1 MPPNE
6 AMATVRAQ
14 VARRFEYGRG
24 AQDVTSTVP
33 VETPVN
39 IVYAPQPYA
48 VMMAT
53 PADLEDFV
61 AGFSV
66 TEGVIDSIAD
76 IREIVVEREER
87 GVRVIVTLS
96 SDKMR
101 RHLAR
106 ARNLAGRT
114 GCGVCGVED
123 LAALPMSVRAQ
134 PVKMPVHLSAVQRAL
149 ADLSAHQELNAKT
162 RAVHAAAWSSH
173 AGEILYVREDVGRH
187 NALDKLVGAL
197 LRNGVD
203 PASGFVVITSR
214 CSFEMVE
221 KAAAFGAGA
230 IVAVSAP
237 TQFAIERAEA
247 HRITLLAIA
256 RSDAVTC
263 FTDPS
268 AVIDDL
274 LEDTRQCA

>member
-214 CSFEMVE
+214 CSFELVA
-221 KAAAFGAGA
+221 KVAIFGARTL
-230 IVAVSAP
+230 VSLSAP
-237 TQFAIERAEA
+237 TS
-247 HRITLLAIA
+247 LALDKA
-256 RSDAVTC
+256 REYGV
-263 FTDPS
+263 
-268 AVIDDL
+268 AVIAVARADGAL
-274 LEDTRQCA
+274 RFAGERGKAGGGQAG